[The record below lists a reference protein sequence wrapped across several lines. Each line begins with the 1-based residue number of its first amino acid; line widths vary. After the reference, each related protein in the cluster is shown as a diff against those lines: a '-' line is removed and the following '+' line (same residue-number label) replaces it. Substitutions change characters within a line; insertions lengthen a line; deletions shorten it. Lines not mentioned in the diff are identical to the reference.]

1 MSEQNTPK
9 KPKKKS
15 RPRYIDDGRTIVDMT
30 PVDEARGKRRPTSS
44 GGGRPR
50 STFQEQFRTYIESVK
65 LMVVPMLV
73 TIGIISAAF
82 FLFWLLTG

>member
-1 MSEQNTPK
+1 MSQQQTPK
-9 KPKKKS
+9 KPKKKE

-30 PVDEARGKRRPTSS
+30 PVDEARGKRRTASY

-50 STFQEQFRTYIESVK
+50 SSFKDQFRTYIESVK
-65 LMVVPMLV
+65 MMFVPMLV

-82 FLFWLLTG
+82 LIFWLLTG